1 VHLASNYLRT
11 EVRSQLRSGAWES
24 VRPGAYVDA
33 LGSDQFTRR
42 RLKVLALAA
51 AVNAQTTSAHIFSH
65 ETAAVLHG
73 LPVVGVDDQA
83 HLVQQFRPGTLGAA
97 DLKRHYFPLPPEHTA
112 VRHGL
117 PVTSLERTVVDCASS
132 LGRRNGLIIAD
143 AALHIGA
150 DRETCE
156 RILAGL
162 PGRRGVVG
170 ARWVLEMADGGA
182 ESPGETL
189 ARFEMLLGGLPRPVT
204 QVVVETHLGNFWG
217 DLGWPEERVILEYDG
232 VAKYEANGR
241 ASDAVLAEKRRQEAM
256 EAAGWIV
263 IRVTAA
269 DLRAPAHLLRTVRA
283 TLHTRRPSP
292 AGS

>member
-1 VHLASNYLRT
+1 MHLASNYLRT
-11 EVRSQLRSGAWES
+11 EVKAHLRSGAWEP
-24 VRPGAYVDA
+24 VRAGAYVDA
-33 LGSDQFTRR
+33 LDSDQFTRR

-51 AVNAQTTSAHIFSH
+51 AVDAQTTITHVFSH

-73 LPVVGVDDQA
+73 LPVVGVTHRA
-83 HLVQQFRPGTLGAA
+83 HLVQQIRPGKLGAA
-97 DLKRHYFPLPPEHTA
+97 DLDRHFFPLLPEHTA

-117 PVTSLERTVVDCASS
+117 PVTSLERTVVDCAMS
-132 LGRRNGLIIAD
+132 LGRRGGLIIAD

-150 DRETCE
+150 ERATCE
-156 RILAGL
+156 QILAGL

-182 ESPGETL
+182 ESPGESL
-189 ARFEMLLGGLPRPVT
+189 ARFEVLLGGLPRPLT
-204 QVVVETHLGNFWG
+204 QIEVETHLGTFWG

-241 ASDAVLAEKRRQEAM
+241 AGTAVLAEKRRQEAM

-269 DLRAPAHLLRTVRA
+269 DLRAPGHLLRTIRSA
-283 TLHTRRPSP
+283 LLTRRTSPS
-292 AGS
+292 SS